1 MPYSCAVRPSRTVA
15 IAALTAALALGAL
28 PGLAGSR
35 EPSREQPINAAAFR
49 DVILAVAGDRSIEA
63 IAAPDSAYA
72 SAGRLDPASSFAD
85 AAPGTEE
92 VPADREA
99 VTLPKVKTT
108 WDWKPPAYKLSG
120 YATFYDNGTTA
131 MRLPRGTVIVVCGD
145 GGCLE
150 RTVNDYGP
158 VKKIRIV
165 DMYRPDFFKICGC
178 GWWEG
183 TTWVTVSVY

>member
-1 MPYSCAVRPSRTVA
+1 
-15 IAALTAALALGAL
+15 
-28 PGLAGSR
+28 
-35 EPSREQPINAAAFR
+35 
-49 DVILAVAGDRSIEA
+49 
-63 IAAPDSAYA
+63 
-72 SAGRLDPASSFAD
+72 
-85 AAPGTEE
+85 
-92 VPADREA
+92 VPAPVITFPESLPVSARREDIA
-99 VTLPKVKTT
+99 RAFAAHP
-108 WDWKPPAYKLSG
+108 
-120 YATFYDNGTTA
+120 
-131 MRLPRGTVIVVCGD
+131 VIVVCGD